1 MITSNIDINERLV
14 NDLVGRVTQF
24 RYSNNA
30 LTVVYVKFNDDSS
43 GLEATRSDVTARQ
56 YHWVPTKKRE
66 LLFGLRKNRQ

>member
-14 NDLVGRVTQF
+14 NGLVGRVTQF

-30 LTVVYVKFNDDSS
+30 LTVVYIKFNDDSS
-43 GLEATRSDVTARQ
+43 GLEAIRSDVTARQ
-56 YHWVPTKKRE
+56 YHWVPIKKRE